1 MTRCG
6 LGYDLHRLAPGRPLF
21 LGGIELSLDNLVRI
35 EPAPGASGGA
45 GGTAASICRI
55 DDRAHPHTALQC
67 KAARKQM
74 GSACP

>member
-1 MTRCG
+1 MRVPIFA
-6 LGYDLHRLAPGRPLF
+6 HRLP
-21 LGGIELSLDNLVRI
+21 E
-35 EPAPGASGGA
+35 GA